1 MCQCSGLLKEKA
13 GYFERLKIFL
23 KVTGLLRTYDMK
35 IENWKWRPFEGSSR
49 FVSLTAFGGPWHD
62 GGGRGVGGRR
72 SSQSRVSEV
81 KTIEGSTS
89 PLSQYYQVSVISYWG
104 KHRKNCYCCP
114 GLRILIWPLEVPFFW
129 SENGH
134 FWPKVTKKNG
144 TSSGQI
150 KILRPL
156 L

>member
-62 GGGRGVGGRR
+62 GGGRGVGGCR

-89 PLSQYYQVSVISYWG
+89 PLSQFYQVSVISCWG
-104 KHRKNCYCCP
+104 ENYRWHTVKFFILSLQLFPQDRGSEVSKQRPPTSKQNSLNWSWPRVNHS
-114 GLRILIWPLEVPFFW
+114 GL
-129 SENGH
+129 
-134 FWPKVTKKNG
+134 K
-144 TSSGQI
+144 
-150 KILRPL
+150 
-156 L
+156 